1 MTVEQRFWLPLQD
14 TGNVSL
20 SSTLVS
26 STFPRL
32 RMLPWYRSL
41 LAFATRLETTCIG
54 KVELRIQ
61 IGDMPVL
68 AKQHAGNNMCWMLAV
83 CAKQSYHSG

>member
-1 MTVEQRFWLPLQD
+1 MTVAQRFRLPLQD

-41 LAFATRLETTCIG
+41 LAFATRLETTCID
-54 KVELRIQ
+54 KVELGIQ

-68 AKQHAGNNMCWMLAV
+68 TKQHAGNMCCMLAV
-83 CAKQSYHSG
+83 CAKQPYHSG